1 VREFEKRHAP
11 RWVKS
16 SLSAGTVVLLATGFF
31 VGVVLRSMLLGVLLF
46 ALGAILFAVRGYL
59 NTGDKV
65 VAGALIFVALVAI
78 GIEALWNVDNGV
90 TLCARCHRSAHA
102 GVSLN

>member
-1 VREFEKRHAP
+1 
-11 RWVKS
+11 
-16 SLSAGTVVLLATGFF
+16 LLLASGFF
-31 VGVVLRSMLLGVLLF
+31 VGAVLRSVLVGVLVF

-78 GIEALWNVDNGV
+78 GIETIVYFLGP
-90 TLCARCHRSAHA
+90 
-102 GVSLN
+102 